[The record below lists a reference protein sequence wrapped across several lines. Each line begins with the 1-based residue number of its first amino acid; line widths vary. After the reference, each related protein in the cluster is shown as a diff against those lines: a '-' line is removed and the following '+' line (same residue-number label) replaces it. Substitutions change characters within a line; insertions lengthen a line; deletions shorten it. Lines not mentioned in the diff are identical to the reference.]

1 MRIFFTINLILIF
14 SQVVLS
20 QSQISGLVYGADNYS
35 SIFGAHL
42 RNINTNTQS
51 ISTKEGKFK
60 IEASIGDT
68 LIISHIS
75 YQSKLVV
82 VKQLSFQN
90 IELDEEVTQLD
101 EIKVYNLP
109 NDEFAFKR
117 KILKTEVKTDEKF
130 IPYGVTPAKPMGE
143 IPKQFEKESGL
154 EFGAD
159 EDFNPSFT
167 LPLSYFRKRFDKK
180 YQSKMEYYELKA
192 TSDDRIIIDKK
203 YNKELIHKLTAL
215 EGEDLM
221 DFMSYLNLNNE
232 YILEASDYEITLLII
247 NSFKEYKLEKFKD

>member
-20 QSQISGLVYGADNYS
+20 QSQISGLVYDADNYS

-51 ISTKEGKFK
+51 ISSKEGKFK
-60 IEASIGDT
+60 IEASISDT

-109 NDEFAFKR
+109 
-117 KILKTEVKTDEKF
+117 
-130 IPYGVTPAKPMGE
+130 
-143 IPKQFEKESGL
+143 
-154 EFGAD
+154 
-159 EDFNPSFT
+159 
-167 LPLSYFRKRFDKK
+167 
-180 YQSKMEYYELKA
+180 
-192 TSDDRIIIDKK
+192 
-203 YNKELIHKLTAL
+203 
-215 EGEDLM
+215 
-221 DFMSYLNLNNE
+221 
-232 YILEASDYEITLLII
+232 
-247 NSFKEYKLEKFKD
+247 